1 MYLYGTK
8 FAQTNAQSLMKV
20 DYTYVPYK
28 YTYKVGN
35 TSYTVSEPKGY
46 GTTTVSTVNGSTQT
60 QVQQQTCTTT
70 GSTSAFSNPPAGSI
84 PTSTVDSRTGKTIY
98 FNTTCAST
106 FTPANGAG
114 AVIDVSQMDQLYL
127 EMDVPSGNPKVL
139 KSNDPST
146 SNRLYIGDSAT
157 NMPEVATGQTVNIF
171 TAVPCGQTGYQ
182 AWEDGGNPVPA
193 DVSNAD
199 FFYTTTGKC
208 AFNQRPSDT
217 VLTQ

>member
-1 MYLYGTK
+1 
-8 FAQTNAQSLMKV
+8 
-20 DYTYVPYK
+20 
-28 YTYKVGN
+28 
-35 TSYTVSEPKGY
+35 
-46 GTTTVSTVNGSTQT
+46 
-60 QVQQQTCTTT
+60 
-70 GSTSAFSNPPAGSI
+70 
-84 PTSTVDSRTGKTIY
+84 
-98 FNTTCAST
+98 
-106 FTPANGAG
+106 
-114 AVIDVSQMDQLYL
+114 
-127 EMDVPSGNPKVL
+127 VL

-146 SNRLYIGDSAT
+146 SNRLYIGNSDT

-208 AFNQRPSDT
+208 DFNQRASQT